1 MAEKKNP
8 QSPFP
13 SDFVPQSTKKKADW
27 IKQACK
33 AAHAYSNIDLTTS
46 TDSERR
52 KYIKLRKYA
61 SGSYDVSKFDNLI
74 SGRGNTTKNNLNL
87 EIATP
92 LPTIK
97 ENLVGQFENMGL
109 KPKVKCLSPQGTT
122 QYDDK
127 ILQLK
132 IVREID
138 KRRPELE
145 QAKIDVDSQIEGK
158 PVLKTDEEIDLYME
172 TSFKDDY
179 TRAMQAAINFIYEAN
194 NEAYFRR
201 KFFEDLVVCGKGVLK
216 AEFDENF
223 DVRVRWVDVV
233 NHISDY
239 VKNDDFTDAKYQ
251 GEYLEMSI
259 DELAELAGETL
270 NEEDLNKIAQTVA
283 GKNGN
288 PDWVNSWGTKYYPAS
303 VMEDRPYGRFKVSVL
318 DLEYKSVDK
327 LKYEKKK
334 AKGGG
339 FYLDKLKGKPK
350 NPENEIIEKKLINIY
365 KGKWVVGTEYVVDY
379 GLKENMTRE
388 VINGNYSA
396 DTDFGFIAFAPDIY
410 EMKNTSL
417 IEKLI
422 GLADAYILTNLKA
435 QTIIAKSRTQ
445 GIRIDV
451 AMLGAI
457 TNALG
462 EKNIKPKDLI
472 HMMEETSTYYYS
484 SITEKG
490 TVLPNNMPI
499 SEVPESAMMGLQSLA
514 AHEQGILRAME
525 MATGVPL
532 STIGAPDIDTLVGI
546 QRAATDNRN
555 NATRYIVGAYKNVI
569 SRMSKI
575 ITLMVQDSIGGEA
588 KKIDDYKMSIGEFS
602 ANILEFTKNLTSA
615 QFAIF
620 IDVLP
625 DAVEQQNFIDMVN
638 RALQSGTIKQSQAMK
653 VLRIGKENP
662 ELAERV
668 MAKYEKDNV
677 EEAQMSAQMSAQAQ
691 AQANAQAAQLA
702 EQAKQQTLQLEY
714 QLKAQYLQLEYQLK
728 GGMSQQDHR
737 EDVNL
742 ELVKGDIKS
751 EHIELATGNDTNLP
765 KKGNEGLKDTS
776 FPKEAGQIEPR
787 VFPSEVKA

>member
-13 SDFVPQSTKKKADW
+13 SDFVPQSSKKKAEW

-33 AAHAYSNIDLTTS
+33 AAHAYSNLQFTSS

-52 KYIKLRKYA
+52 KYITLRKYA
-61 SGSYDVSKFDNLI
+61 SGSYDVSKFENLS

-87 EIATP
+87 QIATP
-92 LPTIK
+92 LPSIK

-127 ILQLK
+127 IMQLK
-132 IVREID
+132 AIRMVA
-138 KRRPELE
+138 KRAPELQ
-145 QAKIDVDSQIEGK
+145 QAGVDVESKLDGK
-158 PVLKTDEEIDLYME
+158 PILKSDEEIDLYME
-172 TSFKDDY
+172 TNFKDDY
-179 TRAMQAAINFIYEAN
+179 TAAMQAAIDFVFEAN
-194 NEAYFRR
+194 NSPYFKR
-201 KFFEDLVVCGKGVLK
+201 KFFEDIVVCGKGVLK

-223 DVRVRWVDVV
+223 DIRIRYVDVV
-233 NHISDY
+233 NHISDF
-239 VKNDDFTDAKYQ
+239 VKNDDFSDAKYQ
-251 GEYLEMSI
+251 GEYIEMSI
-259 DELAELAGETL
+259 DELAELAGEQL
-270 NEEDLNKIAQTVA
+270 NDEELSKIAQSVA
-283 GKNGN
+283 GNNGN
-288 PDWVNSWGTKYYPAS
+288 SDWVNSWGTKYYPANS
-303 VMEDRPYGRFKVSVL
+303 TEERPYGRFKVNVL
-318 DLEYKSVDK
+318 DIEYKSVDK
-327 LKYEKKK
+327 IKYEKKK

-350 NPENEIIEKKLINIY
+350 NPDNEIIEKKLINIY
-365 KGKWVVGTEYVVDY
+365 KGKWIVGTDYVVDY

-388 VINGNYSA
+388 MINGNYSA
-396 DTDFGFIAFAPDIY
+396 DTDFGFISFAPDIY
-410 EMKNTSL
+410 EMRNSSI

-451 AMLGAI
+451 SMLGAI

-472 HMMEETSTYYYS
+472 AMMEETSTYYYS

-499 SEVPESAMMGLQSLA
+499 SEVPESSMMGLQALA
-514 AHEQGILRAME
+514 GHEQGILRAME
-525 MATGVPL
+525 FATGVPL
-532 STIGAPDIDTLVGI
+532 STIGAPDVDTLVGL

-555 NATRYIVGAYKNVI
+555 NATRYITNAYKNVI
-569 SRMSKI
+569 SRMSKN
-575 ITLMVQDSIGGEA
+575 ITLMVQDSIAGEG

-602 ANILEFTKNLTSA
+602 ANLLDFTKNLTA
-615 QFAIF
+615 VQFGIF

-625 DAVEQQNFIDMVN
+625 DAVEQQNFLDSVN
-638 RALQSGTIKQSQAMK
+638 RAIQTGAVKQSQAMK
-653 VLRIGKENP
+653 IIRIGRENP
-662 ELAERV
+662 ELAEKL
-668 MAKYEKDNV
+668 MFNFEKKNL
-677 EEAQMSAQMSAQAQ
+677 EEQQQSAQMAAQAQ

-702 EQAKQQTLQLEY
+702 EQAKQQTLQMEFK
-714 QLKAQYLQLEYQLK
+714 LKSQYLQLEYQLK

-751 EHIELATGNDTNLP
+751 EHIELATGNDEKMNSGDGDLRKSSVP
-765 KKGNEGLKDTS
+765 R
-776 FPKEAGQIEPR
+776 EAGQIEPR